1 MSPVPGRPDPFGRSE
16 TRVPSLPA
24 AREHRFERGIIVV
37 AAGSGTR
44 LGQSRPKAFVEVA
57 GRTILEH
64 ALVRVLGTPTPAQ
77 VVVVVPAADVE
88 EAKVVCA
95 ASGAPAD
102 RTVIV
107 VGGSTRQESVARG
120 LAVLDPAVRTVLVHD
135 AARAFTPADRI
146 EAVAEAVERSASGVV
161 PGLPVTDTIK
171 QRGPGDLVTG
181 TLDRASLVAVQT
193 PQGFPRDRLIAAYAA
208 ADTEYTDDAA
218 LYAAAG
224 HEVLVVEGDALAF
237 KITTP
242 ADLRHAESLAS
253 GAAGPTVSEADA
265 PGSGAPS
272 ILDLRTGVGT
282 DVHAFDPAAPLWLG
296 GLFWPGETGLAGHSD
311 GDALSHA
318 ICDALLSATGL
329 GDVGLRFGTSD
340 DRYAGAH
347 GDVFLT
353 ETLSLITEAGYRVV
367 NVAAQVVALRPRLSS
382 RRAEL
387 EAHLGRLLGA
397 PVSVAG
403 TTTDGLG
410 FTGTGEGVAVVA
422 TALVYR
428 GI

>member
-1 MSPVPGRPDPFGRSE
+1 VIAPSGPPEAAGRPDRA
-16 TRVPSLPA
+16 VV
-24 AREHRFERGIIVV
+24 VV

-44 LGQSRPKAFVEVA
+44 LGQARAKAFVEIGGLTV
-57 GRTILEH
+57 LEH
-64 ALVRVLGTPTPAQ
+64 ALSQVYRAATPTQVIVVVPSADREEASAVCASAAGDALDRT
-77 VVVVVPAADVE
+77 VVVV
-88 EAKVVCA
+88 
-95 ASGAPAD
+95 
-102 RTVIV
+102 
-107 VGGSTRQESVARG
+107 GGDSRQASVAAG
-120 LAVLDPAVRTVLVHD
+120 LAALDPAVETVLVHD
-135 AARAFTPADRI
+135 AARAFTPAGRFDL
-146 EAVAEAVERSASGVV
+146 VAEAVEQSASGIV

-171 QRGPGDLVTG
+171 QRREDGLVVG
-181 TLDRASLVAVQT
+181 TLDRSSLVAVQT
-193 PQGFPRDRLIAAYAA
+193 PQGFPRARLVAAYAA
-208 ADTEYTDDAA
+208 ATTEHTDDAA

-224 HEVLVVEGDALAF
+224 HDVRVVEGDPLAF

-242 ADLRHAESLAS
+242 ADLRHAESLV
-253 GAAGPTVSEADA
+253 GAQGDA
-265 PGSGAPS
+265 PSPSAPGLPASEPDARASAAPS

-282 DVHAFDPAAPLWLG
+282 DVHAFDPSAPLWLG
-296 GLFWPGETGLAGHSD
+296 GLLWPGETGLAGHSD

-353 ETLSLITEAGYRVV
+353 ETLALVTEAGYRVV
-367 NVAAQVVALRPRLSS
+367 NVAVQVVALRPRLSP

-387 EAHLGRLLGA
+387 EAHLGGLLGA

-428 GI
+428 GT